1 MSSPS
6 SSLGSIASNLFQTI
20 QDVLASFVS
29 SISNYAGTIAD
40 FLVGGLLTYAT
51 VRYGSRVLRALG
63 RWISDIMP

>member
-6 SSLGSIASNLFQTI
+6 TSLGTIASNLFTTI

-29 SISNYAGTIAD
+29 TISNYTGVIAD
-40 FLVGGLLTYAT
+40 FLVGGLLAYAT
-51 VRYGSRVLRALG
+51 VRFGGRILRALS